1 MTEESSPSF
10 SSFWQR
16 SVDKV
21 SSKTVKFMPNVTKPG
36 NGNCDFS
43 THAEA
48 LIYISFIPFPPID
61 CRAFEQACLV
71 ATILKLGSDRVSWP
85 LLIY

>member
-1 MTEESSPSF
+1 MTEESSGSF

-36 NGNCDFS
+36 NGNWDFS
-43 THAEA
+43 FVAIHAEA
-48 LIYISFIPFPPID
+48 LIYIFFVALPPID
-61 CRAFEQACLV
+61 CHASKQVCLV
-71 ATILKLGSDRVSWP
+71 ASIFKLG
-85 LLIY
+85 

>member
-1 MTEESSPSF
+1 MTEESSGSF

-36 NGNCDFS
+36 NGKRDSSFVAI
-43 THAEA
+43 HAEA
-48 LIYISFIPFPPID
+48 VICLSFPLPRPI
-61 CRAFEQACLV
+61 AGHLNKFV
-71 ATILKLGSDRVSWP
+71 F
-85 LLIY
+85 